1 MDEGPEATELGSL
14 KKQKGVQYGQ
24 MADRR
29 VDGWMVGRVG
39 RARPGRLVKELG
51 YFPKATGVHWKH
63 RNTMDKF
70 LF

>member
-29 VDGWMVGRVG
+29 VDGWTGG
-39 RARPGRLVKELG
+39 QGKARQAGEG
-51 YFPKATGVHWKH
+51 AW
-63 RNTMDKF
+63 
-70 LF
+70 LFS